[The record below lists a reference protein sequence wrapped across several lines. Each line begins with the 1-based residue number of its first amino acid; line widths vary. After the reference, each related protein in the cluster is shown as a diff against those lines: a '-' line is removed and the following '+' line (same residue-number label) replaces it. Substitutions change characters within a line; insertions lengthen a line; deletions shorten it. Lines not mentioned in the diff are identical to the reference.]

1 MANTAVQPDKWLD
14 SWRFAVGL
22 YAAHYVTLYLRSY
35 SAVGESSAV
44 LPVPQAAAALQ
55 AEGLE
60 GRELLL
66 VYSDGGGDTLTA
78 GWAARDN
85 TAGRG

>member
-1 MANTAVQPDKWLD
+1 MSDGRIQQ
-14 SWRFAVGL
+14 F
-22 YAAHYVTLYLRSY
+22 TLYLRSY
-35 SAVGESSAV
+35 VSNGGSSVV
-44 LPVPQAAAALQ
+44 LPVRQAVAALE

-66 VYSDGGGDTLTA
+66 VYPDGGGDTLTA

-85 TAGRG
+85 TAGRE